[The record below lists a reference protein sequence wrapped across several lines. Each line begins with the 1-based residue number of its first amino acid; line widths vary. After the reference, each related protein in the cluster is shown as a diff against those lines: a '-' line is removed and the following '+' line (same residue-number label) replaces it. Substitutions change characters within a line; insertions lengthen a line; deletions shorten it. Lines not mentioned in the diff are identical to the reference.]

1 MLRHR
6 TPPEYPP
13 HLPIRSELG
22 VTPPTREHHE
32 RMRSIWKGSIAF
44 GLVNVPIK
52 VYAATETHD
61 VSLHQIHDEDKARIR
76 YKRVCELGH
85 EVEYGDIQRAYDDGE
100 KTVVLTPDDFK
111 QLPQEQSHEIEVLE
125 FVPVDQVDPMMFEKT
140 YYLEPDSRS
149 PKAYVL
155 LRKTLEQT
163 DRLAI
168 VQFTLR
174 QKTRLGVLRVHDDVL
189 LLQGLLWGDEVRSAD
204 FSALDT
210 SVKVSANELEMSS
223 SLVESMST
231 DFDPDRYT
239 DEYQEELQQLIDAK
253 LEAGDDVD
261 TAETFGEQAASDGDD
276 AGGDVIDLM
285 AALRASVDKNRGG
298 GSRSG
303 GTGSRSGSGSRSRA
317 AASDDDADD
326 APDRKPAAERTPAA
340 KAPTKRAPTKRAPTK
355 KAAAAESA
363 PAKSTASKSTAKRAP
378 AKKKAS

>member
-1 MLRHR
+1 MQPDD
-6 TPPEYPP
+6 TPPPAP
-13 HLPIRSELG
+13 AHLLISAELG
-22 VTPPTREHHE
+22 ALAHAGGHHV

-100 KTVVLTPDDFK
+100 KTVVLTSDDFK

-189 LLQGLLWGDEVRSAD
+189 LLQGLLWGDEVRAAD
-204 FSALDT
+204 FKALDT
-210 SVKVSANELEMSS
+210 SVKVSANELKMSS
-223 SLVESMST
+223 SLVESMSA

-253 LEAGDDVD
+253 LDAGDDVD
-261 TAETFGEQAASDGDD
+261 TAATFGEQPAADD
-276 AGGDVIDLM
+276 DEGGDVIDLM
-285 AALRASVDKNRGG
+285 AALRASVDKNR
-298 GSRSG
+298 
-303 GTGSRSGSGSRSRA
+303 TGGSGSRSRSGSRSEA
-317 AASDDDADD
+317 AHADTDADEEP
-326 APDRKPAAERTPAA
+326 AEEKTPAKKPAAKKPTARKPAA
-340 KAPTKRAPTKRAPTK
+340 K
-355 KAAAAESA
+355 KAA
-363 PAKSTASKSTAKRAP
+363 TR
-378 AKKKAS
+378 KKAS

>member
-1 MLRHR
+1 
-6 TPPEYPP
+6 
-13 HLPIRSELG
+13 
-22 VTPPTREHHE
+22 
-32 RMRSIWKGSIAF
+32 MRSIWKGSIAF

-85 EVEYGDIQRAYDDGE
+85 EVEYGDIQKAYDDGE

-189 LLQGLLWGDEVRSAD
+189 LLQGLLWGDEVRAAD
-204 FSALDT
+204 FTSLDT
-210 SVKVSANELEMSS
+210 SVKVSANELKMSS

-261 TAETFGEQAASDGDD
+261 TSATFGEQAASDDD
-276 AGGDVIDLM
+276 EGGEVIDLM
-285 AALRASVDKNRGG
+285 AALRASVDKNRTG
-298 GSRSG
+298 GSGAR
-303 GTGSRSGSGSRSRA
+303 SRSGSGSSSA
-317 AASDDDADD
+317 DDEDDDAGD
-326 APDRKPAAERTPAA
+326 ARAGKTAAEKTSAAKTSAAKTAAAKTPAA
-340 KAPTKRAPTKRAPTK
+340 KAPAK
-355 KAAAAESA
+355 KTAAKKTAA
-363 PAKSTASKSTAKRAP
+363 KKAP
-378 AKKKAS
+378 AKKTPAKTAPAKKQVS

>member
-1 MLRHR
+1 
-6 TPPEYPP
+6 
-13 HLPIRSELG
+13 
-22 VTPPTREHHE
+22 
-32 RMRSIWKGSIAF
+32 MRSIWKGSIAF

-61 VSLHQIHDEDKARIR
+61 VSMHQVHDEDKARIR

-85 EVEYGDIQRAYDDGE
+85 EVEYADIQRAYDDGE
-100 KTVVLTPDDFK
+100 KTVVLTADDFK

-155 LRKTLEQT
+155 LRRTLEET
-163 DRLAI
+163 DRLAV

-204 FSALDT
+204 FKALDT
-210 SVKVSANELEMSS
+210 SVKVSANELKMSS

-239 DEYQEELQQLIDAK
+239 DEYQAELQQLIDAK
-253 LEAGDDVD
+253 LESGDDVD
-261 TAETFGEQAASDGDD
+261 TSATFGERASSDD
-276 AGGDVIDLM
+276 DEGGDVIDLM
-285 AALRASVDKNRGG
+285 AALRASVDKKRTGGSGSRASG
-298 GSRSG
+298 GSRTSG
-303 GTGSRSGSGSRSRA
+303 AGSGSGSGSGSA
-317 AASDDDADD
+317 SKATSSNDASDTETKKTPA
-326 APDRKPAAERTPAA
+326 RKPAA
-340 KAPTKRAPTKRAPTK
+340 K
-355 KAAAAESA
+355 K
-363 PAKSTASKSTAKRAP
+363 AP
-378 AKKKAS
+378 AKKAPAKKPAAKKQAS

>member
-1 MLRHR
+1 
-6 TPPEYPP
+6 
-13 HLPIRSELG
+13 
-22 VTPPTREHHE
+22 
-32 RMRSIWKGSIAF
+32 MRSIWKGSIAF

-85 EVEYGDIQRAYDDGE
+85 EVEYGDIQKAYDDGE
-100 KTVVLTPDDFK
+100 KTVVLTSDDFK

-125 FVPVDQVDPMMFEKT
+125 FVPVEQVDPMMFEKT

-189 LLQGLLWGDEVRSAD
+189 LLQGLLWGDEVRAAD
-204 FSALDT
+204 FKSLDT
-210 SVKVSANELEMSS
+210 SVKVSANELKMSS

-253 LEAGDDVD
+253 LESGDDVD
-261 TAETFGEQAASDGDD
+261 TAETFGKDAADD
-276 AGGDVIDLM
+276 DDTGGDVIDLM
-285 AALRASVDKNRGG
+285 AALRASVDKNRSG
-298 GSRSG
+298 GSGARSG
-303 GTGSRSGSGSRSRA
+303 GGARSGSGSRSGSGG
-317 AASDDDADD
+317 SDDEDRPAKSSSSSSSSSSEK
-326 APDRKPAAERTPAA
+326 APPKKAPAKKTSARKPAAEKASA
-340 KAPTKRAPTKRAPTK
+340 KK
-355 KAAAAESA
+355 
-363 PAKSTASKSTAKRAP
+363 AP
-378 AKKKAS
+378 AKKQAS